1 MATNITDYS
10 DPLNF
15 ETVWIFHT
23 PSKEDYTDSSGS
35 TILGTKS
42 PSDSDINATNNPEV
56 PSVLQ
61 NISYEFGAANG
72 VSVGSW
78 TLVVGGVVIFSNRVY
93 SATPIYQR
101 LDGSSYDLGVEIEDV
116 VYTKESLNT
125 ITTTSTAIGATLPG
139 TLVGS
144 GTNPTTAW
152 VEGNNDG
159 TYSNGSDTWDQ
170 LTDGVTWGIVYNGQ
184 IKAGLQTNL
193 QYSGTDADGNPQFID
208 SDGNLYTRWRE
219 KYTINGATAYEVRKK
234 APDVTTTTSNQV
246 TVKENTR
253 YKFYQVLGQT
263 QLETENMDANLV
275 MVMPHHILQRHV
287 AKRQGNYSFSAL
299 DLNSSHLRVV
309 PNMDAARLEIRD
321 LKINYGIE
329 ARAVPVRLQVGS
341 DFVRIGINQITDVDA
356 LNAELNHVLQYDT
369 DGVYRT
375 KYLNTDTTVEG
386 NNNLYFLDQR
396 ARDSFTNGTT
406 SNKIHM
412 DYDLLSDRSNSVA
425 VSSLQSIAMFLD
437 RNNSEDGNYF
447 GLFNNEDETT
457 TALSKESA
465 VFRVEENGDIYSDGG
480 LSLDG
485 AFEVNGDITAGGIIY
500 TKENGAVANR
510 VATQIY
516 VDTAISNLIDGAPA
530 ALDTLNELA
539 ASINDDAG
547 VYQTLIDTIA
557 NLTVTTYG
565 DTAPNDPQPGELWF
579 DTATAGEL
587 LMWDGGSWIQLTG
600 VVGTPASGG
609 GGAVDLSAYVTTT
622 AMNTAIQNFIEAGD
636 ITVQTGAASGG
647 GSLSYNNGQFTF
659 NPAVI
664 TDLTGYATETYVDD
678 SIATLTGG
686 VTIPS
691 DINDLTDADGLL
703 NTDINELS
711 DVDGIIPTSLTDLG
725 ITDGTNGQVLSTNGS
740 GTFSFIDAAAG
751 GGGVTYIQSTQP
763 SSGNQGELW
772 WDNTNNILYVYN
784 SNAWVIVDAEL
795 KTIPSYLDYP
805 TSTIASGSGSF
816 SFTIN
821 AGAPYTTTSRTA
833 IVGYMS
839 STDTENIDFYVNA
852 SSTNKRF
859 RFDLIRATTSGVFVE
874 AGDSGVEGKMYK
886 TSNMST
892 SVQTPVEGSVGSSG
906 WPWGSTSIRWPV
918 RILADAGITMSSN
931 VSGRNWNFYDATLT
945 TNVDASLFSAAF
957 AEGVQG

>member
-1 MATNITDYS
+1 MATNITNYT

-23 PSKEDYTDSSGS
+23 PSKENYTDSSGN

-56 PSVLQ
+56 PAVLQ

-72 VSVGSW
+72 ASVGSW

-101 LDGSSYDLGVEIEDV
+101 LDGTSYDLGMHIEDV
-116 VYTKESLNT
+116 VYTKETLNT
-125 ITTTSTAIGATLPG
+125 TTTTTTAIGATLAG
-139 TLVGS
+139 ILVGN

-159 TYSNGSDTWDQ
+159 TYSSGTDTWDQ
-170 LTDGVTWGIVYNGQ
+170 LTDGVTWGIIYNGE

-193 QYSGTDADGNPQFID
+193 QYSGTDSNGNPQFID
-208 SDGNLYTRWRE
+208 TDGTLYTRWQE

-234 APDVTTTTSNQV
+234 SPDVTTTTSNQV
-246 TVKENTR
+246 TIRENTR

-263 QLETENMDANLV
+263 KLETENMDANLV
-275 MVMPHHILQRHV
+275 LVMPHHILQRHV
-287 AKRQGNYSFSAL
+287 AKRQGNYNFSAL
-299 DLNSSHLRVV
+299 DLDNSHLRVV
-309 PNMDAARLEIRD
+309 PNMDAAKLEIRD
-321 LKINYGIE
+321 LKVNYGIE

-356 LNAELNHVLQYDT
+356 LDAELNHVLQYDT

-425 VSSLQSIAMFLD
+425 ISSLQSIAMFLD
-437 RNNSEDGNYF
+437 RNNTEDGNYF

-465 VFRVEENGDIYSDGG
+465 IFRIEENGDIYSDGG
-480 LSLDG
+480 LTLDG

-510 VATQIY
+510 VATQNY

-600 VVGTPASGG
+600 VFGTPASGG

-636 ITVQTGAASGG
+636 ITVQTGNASGG
-647 GSLSYNNGQFTF
+647 GSLSYSNGQFTF
-659 NPAVI
+659 NPAVA

-678 SIATLTGG
+678 SIATITGG

-691 DINDLTDADGLL
+691 DINDLTDEDGLL
-703 NTDINELS
+703 NTDINELT
-711 DVDGIIPTSLTDLG
+711 DVDGLLNTDINELTDV
-725 ITDGTNGQVLSTNGS
+725 DGLLNSGGS
-740 GTFSFIDAAAG
+740 SIAAAPKQIAAG
-751 GGGVTYIQSTQP
+751 LTSGLTSIANIENGEVLVTWIAGYQQ
-763 SSGNQGELW
+763 
-772 WDNTNNILYVYN
+772 NNNSETMAVYDQN
-784 SNAWVIVDAEL
+784 GYAGAN
-795 KTIPSYLDYP
+795 P
-805 TSTIASGSGSF
+805 TSTLLATGTNTVKWVNNTGSTVSVHIYA
-816 SFTIN
+816 T
-821 AGAPYTTTSRTA
+821 ATTTSSSVRVVAMHFGADASTQA
-833 IVGYMS
+833 AGQIVGG
-839 STDTENIDFYVNA
+839 TFTTAA
-852 SSTNKRF
+852 SSG
-859 RFDLIRATTSGVFVE
+859 TTTISLGSNIAGKQVLVQETLRPNSAIYTANSSGEIDVVH
-874 AGDSGVEGKMYK
+874 
-886 TSNMST
+886 
-892 SVQTPVEGSVGSSG
+892 GSSSDPET
-906 WPWGSTSIRWPV
+906 WYWQAVI
-918 RILADAGITMSSN
+918 
-931 VSGRNWNFYDATLT
+931 
-945 TNVDASLFSAAF
+945 
-957 AEGVQG
+957 

>member
-1 MATNITDYS
+1 MATNITNYT

-23 PSKEDYTDSSGS
+23 PSKENYTDSSGN

-56 PSVLQ
+56 PAVLQ

-72 VSVGSW
+72 ASVGSW

-101 LDGSSYDLGVEIEDV
+101 LDGTSYDLGMHIEDV
-116 VYTKESLNT
+116 VYTKETLNT
-125 ITTTSTAIGATLPG
+125 TTTTTTAIGATLAG
-139 TLVGS
+139 ILVGN

-159 TYSNGSDTWDQ
+159 TYSSGTDTWDQ
-170 LTDGVTWGIVYNGQ
+170 LTDGVTWGIIYNGE

-193 QYSGTDADGNPQFID
+193 QYSGTDSNGNPQFID
-208 SDGNLYTRWRE
+208 TDGTLYTRWQE

-246 TVKENTR
+246 TIRENTR

-263 QLETENMDANLV
+263 KLETENMDANLV
-275 MVMPHHILQRHV
+275 LVMPHHILQRHV
-287 AKRQGNYSFSAL
+287 AKRQGNYNFSAL
-299 DLNSSHLRVV
+299 DLDNSHLRVV
-309 PNMDAARLEIRD
+309 PNMDAAKLEIRD
-321 LKINYGIE
+321 LKVNYGIE

-356 LNAELNHVLQYDT
+356 LDAELNHVLQYDT

-425 VSSLQSIAMFLD
+425 ISSLQSIAMFLD
-437 RNNSEDGNYF
+437 RNNTEDGNYF

-465 VFRVEENGDIYSDGG
+465 IFRIEENGDIYSDGG
-480 LSLDG
+480 LTLDG

-510 VATQIY
+510 VATQNY

-636 ITVQTGAASGG
+636 ITVQTGNASGG
-647 GSLSYNNGQFTF
+647 GSLSYSNGQFTF
-659 NPAVI
+659 NPAVA

-678 SIATLTGG
+678 SIATITGG

-691 DINDLTDADGLL
+691 DINDLTDEDGLL
-703 NTDINELS
+703 NTDINELT
-711 DVDGIIPTSLTDLG
+711 DVDGLLNSG
-725 ITDGTNGQVLSTNGS
+725 GS
-740 GTFSFIDAAAG
+740 SIAAAPKQIAAG
-751 GGGVTYIQSTQP
+751 LTSGLTSIANIENGEVLVTWIAGYQQ
-763 SSGNQGELW
+763 
-772 WDNTNNILYVYN
+772 NNNSETMAVYDQN
-784 SNAWVIVDAEL
+784 GYAGAN
-795 KTIPSYLDYP
+795 P
-805 TSTIASGSGSF
+805 TSTLLATGTNTVKWVNNTGSTVSVHIYA
-816 SFTIN
+816 T
-821 AGAPYTTTSRTA
+821 ATTTSSSVRVVAMHFGADASTQA
-833 IVGYMS
+833 AGQIVGG
-839 STDTENIDFYVNA
+839 TFTTAA
-852 SSTNKRF
+852 SSG
-859 RFDLIRATTSGVFVE
+859 TTTISLGSNIAGKQVLVQETLRPNSAIYTANSSGEIDVVH
-874 AGDSGVEGKMYK
+874 
-886 TSNMST
+886 
-892 SVQTPVEGSVGSSG
+892 GSSSDPES
-906 WPWGSTSIRWPV
+906 WYWQAVI
-918 RILADAGITMSSN
+918 
-931 VSGRNWNFYDATLT
+931 
-945 TNVDASLFSAAF
+945 
-957 AEGVQG
+957 

>member
-1 MATNITDYS
+1 MATNITDYT

-23 PSKEDYTDSSGS
+23 PAKEDYTDSSGN
-35 TILGTKS
+35 TISGTKS

-56 PSVLQ
+56 PAVLQ

-159 TYSNGSDTWDQ
+159 TYSSGTDTWDH

-193 QYSGTDADGNPQFID
+193 QYSGTDSNGNPQFID
-208 SDGNLYTRWRE
+208 ADGTLYTRWRE

-246 TVKENTR
+246 TVRENTR

-275 MVMPHHILQRHV
+275 LVMPHHILQRHV
-287 AKRQGNYSFSAL
+287 AKRQGNYNFSAL
-299 DLNSSHLRVV
+299 DLDNSHLRVV
-309 PNMDAARLEIRD
+309 PNMDAAKLEIRD
-321 LKINYGIE
+321 LKVNYGIE

-356 LNAELNHVLQYDT
+356 LDAELNHVLQYDT

-425 VSSLQSIAMFLD
+425 ISSLQSIAMFLD
-437 RNNSEDGNYF
+437 RNNTEDGNYF

-465 VFRVEENGDIYSDGG
+465 IFRIEENGDIYSDGG
-480 LSLDG
+480 LTLDG

-510 VATQIY
+510 VATQNY

-636 ITVQTGAASGG
+636 ITVQTGNASGG
-647 GSLSYNNGQFTF
+647 GSLSYSNGQFTF
-659 NPAVI
+659 NPAVA

-678 SIATLTGG
+678 SIATITGG

-691 DINDLTDADGLL
+691 DINDLTDEDGLL
-703 NTDINELS
+703 NTDINELT
-711 DVDGIIPTSLTDLG
+711 DVDGLLNTDINELTDV
-725 ITDGTNGQVLSTNGS
+725 DGLLNSGGS
-740 GTFSFIDAAAG
+740 SIAAAPKQIAAG
-751 GGGVTYIQSTQP
+751 LTSGLTSIANIENGEVLVTWIAGYQQ
-763 SSGNQGELW
+763 
-772 WDNTNNILYVYN
+772 NNNSETMAVYDQN
-784 SNAWVIVDAEL
+784 GYAGAN
-795 KTIPSYLDYP
+795 P
-805 TSTIASGSGSF
+805 TSTLLATGTNTVKWVNNTGSTVSVHIYA
-816 SFTIN
+816 T
-821 AGAPYTTTSRTA
+821 ATTTSSSVRVVAMHFGADASTQA
-833 IVGYMS
+833 AGQIVGG
-839 STDTENIDFYVNA
+839 TFTTAA
-852 SSTNKRF
+852 SSG
-859 RFDLIRATTSGVFVE
+859 TTTISLGSNIAGKQVLVQETLRPNSAIYTANSSGEIDVVH
-874 AGDSGVEGKMYK
+874 
-886 TSNMST
+886 
-892 SVQTPVEGSVGSSG
+892 GSSSDPET
-906 WPWGSTSIRWPV
+906 WYWQAVI
-918 RILADAGITMSSN
+918 
-931 VSGRNWNFYDATLT
+931 
-945 TNVDASLFSAAF
+945 
-957 AEGVQG
+957 

>member
-1 MATNITDYS
+1 MATNITDYT

-23 PSKEDYTDSSGS
+23 PSKEDYTDSSGNI
-35 TILGTKS
+35 ILGTNS

-56 PSVLQ
+56 PAVLQ

-72 VSVGSW
+72 ASVGSW
-78 TLVVGGVVIFSNRVY
+78 TLIVGGVVIFSNRVY

-101 LDGSSYDLGVEIEDV
+101 LDGTSYDLGMQIEDV

-125 ITTTSTAIGATLPG
+125 ITTTTTAIGATLAG
-139 TLVGS
+139 TLVGN

-159 TYSNGSDTWDQ
+159 TYSSGTDTWDQ
-170 LTDGVTWGIVYNGQ
+170 LTDGVTWGIIYNGE

-193 QYSGTDADGNPQFID
+193 QYSGTDLNGNPQFID
-208 SDGNLYTRWRE
+208 SDGTLYTRWQE

-246 TVKENTR
+246 TIRENTR

-263 QLETENMDANLV
+263 KLETENMDANLV
-275 MVMPHHILQRHV
+275 LVMPHHILQRHV
-287 AKRQGNYSFSAL
+287 AKRQGNYNFSAL
-299 DLNSSHLRVV
+299 DLDNSHLRVV
-309 PNMDAARLEIRD
+309 PNMDAAKLEIRD
-321 LKINYGIE
+321 LKVNYGIE

-356 LNAELNHVLQYDT
+356 LDAELNHVLQYDT

-396 ARDSFTNGTT
+396 ARDSFTNETT

-425 VSSLQSIAMFLD
+425 ISSLQSIAMFLD
-437 RNNSEDGNYF
+437 RNNTEDGNYF

-465 VFRVEENGDIYSDGG
+465 IFRIEENGDIYSDGG
-480 LSLDG
+480 LTLDG

-510 VATQIY
+510 VATQSY

-539 ASINDDAG
+539 ASINDDVG

-647 GSLSYNNGQFTF
+647 GSLSYSNGQFTF
-659 NPAVI
+659 NPAVA

-678 SIATLTGG
+678 SIATITGG

-703 NTDINELS
+703 GGVIFATELITVTDTAWS
-711 DVDGIIPTSLTDLG
+711 PTVNATLTFIAL
-725 ITDGTNGQVLSTNGS
+725 GS
-740 GTFSFIDAAAG
+740 GGTGAIVSQNDGGTSFATSEAYTRSGGGAGGFVMSDSVAATTTDTFNVQIGTQVTVSGVGAQNGIDGNTTTLTGGGMTLTANG
-751 GGGVTYIQSTQP
+751 GGGGTWATNATATGGAGGIATGGNLNITGGSADDAVDTTAGRQTAGGIPAAGLGFTNSSLEGLLTFGVGGDAKFTSRDGTPVSISST
-763 SSGNQGELW
+763 GG
-772 WDNTNNILYVYN
+772 
-784 SNAWVIVDAEL
+784 
-795 KTIPSYLDYP
+795 
-805 TSTIASGSGSF
+805 
-816 SFTIN
+816 
-821 AGAPYTTTSRTA
+821 AGAVLVLYS
-833 IVGYMS
+833 
-839 STDTENIDFYVNA
+839 
-852 SSTNKRF
+852 
-859 RFDLIRATTSGVFVE
+859 
-874 AGDSGVEGKMYK
+874 
-886 TSNMST
+886 
-892 SVQTPVEGSVGSSG
+892 
-906 WPWGSTSIRWPV
+906 
-918 RILADAGITMSSN
+918 
-931 VSGRNWNFYDATLT
+931 
-945 TNVDASLFSAAF
+945 
-957 AEGVQG
+957 

>member
-1 MATNITDYS
+1 MATNITDYT

-23 PSKEDYTDSSGS
+23 PAKENYTDSSGN
-35 TILGTKS
+35 TILGTSS

-56 PSVLQ
+56 PAVLQ

-101 LDGSSYDLGVEIEDV
+101 LDGTSYDLGVEIEDV

-125 ITTTSTAIGATLPG
+125 TTTTSTAIGATLPG

-159 TYSNGSDTWDQ
+159 TYSSGSDTWDQ

-193 QYSGTDADGNPQFID
+193 QYSGTDSNGNPQFID
-208 SDGNLYTRWRE
+208 ADGTLYTRWRE

-246 TVKENTR
+246 TVRENTR
-253 YKFYQVLGQT
+253 YKIYQVLGQT
-263 QLETENMDANLV
+263 QLETENMGANLV
-275 MVMPHHILQRHV
+275 LVMPHHILQRHV
-287 AKRQGNYSFSAL
+287 AKRQGNYNFSAL
-299 DLNSSHLRVV
+299 DLDNSHLRVV
-309 PNMDAARLEIRD
+309 PNMDAAKLEIRD
-321 LKINYGIE
+321 LKVNYGIE

-356 LNAELNHVLQYDT
+356 LDAELNHVLQYDT

-425 VSSLQSIAMFLD
+425 ISSLQSIAMFLD
-437 RNNSEDGNYF
+437 RNNTEDGNYF

-465 VFRVEENGDIYSDGG
+465 IFRIEENGDIYSDGG
-480 LSLDG
+480 LTLDG

-636 ITVQTGAASGG
+636 ITVQTGTASGG

-659 NPAVI
+659 NPAVT

-711 DVDGIIPTSLTDLG
+711 DADGLLNSG
-725 ITDGTNGQVLSTNGS
+725 GS
-740 GTFSFIDAAAG
+740 SIAAAPKQIAAGLTTGLTSIANIENGEVLVTWIAGYQQNNNNETMTVYDQNGYG
-751 GGGVTYIQSTQP
+751 GA
-763 SSGNQGELW
+763 N
-772 WDNTNNILYVYN
+772 
-784 SNAWVIVDAEL
+784 
-795 KTIPSYLDYP
+795 P
-805 TSTIASGSGSF
+805 TSTVLATGTNTVKWVNNTGSTVSVHIYATATSTGSSVRVVAMHFGADASTQAAGQIVGGTFTTPTSSG
-816 SFTIN
+816 
-821 AGAPYTTTSRTA
+821 TTTISLGSNIAGKQVLVQETRKINTA
-833 IVGYMS
+833 IYTANS
-839 STDTENIDFYVNA
+839 SGEIDV
-852 SSTNKRF
+852 
-859 RFDLIRATTSGVFVE
+859 VH
-874 AGDSGVEGKMYK
+874 
-886 TSNMST
+886 
-892 SVQTPVEGSVGSSG
+892 GSSSDPET
-906 WPWGSTSIRWPV
+906 WYWQAVI
-918 RILADAGITMSSN
+918 
-931 VSGRNWNFYDATLT
+931 
-945 TNVDASLFSAAF
+945 
-957 AEGVQG
+957 

>member
-1 MATNITDYS
+1 MATNITDYT

-23 PSKEDYTDSSGS
+23 PAKEDYTDSSGN
-35 TILGTKS
+35 TISGTKS

-159 TYSNGSDTWDQ
+159 TYSSGTDTWDQ

-193 QYSGTDADGNPQFID
+193 QYSGVDADGNPQFID
-208 SDGNLYTRWRE
+208 ADGTLYTRWRE

-246 TVKENTR
+246 TVRENTR

-275 MVMPHHILQRHV
+275 LVMPHHILQRHV
-287 AKRQGNYSFSAL
+287 AKRQGNYNFSAL
-299 DLNSSHLRVV
+299 DLDNSHLRVV

-321 LKINYGIE
+321 LKVNYGID

-356 LNAELNHVLQYDT
+356 LDAELNHVLQYDT

-600 VVGTPASGG
+600 VVGTPASGS

-703 NTDINELS
+703 NTDISELSDANGLLNTDINELS
-711 DVDGIIPTSLTDLG
+711 DVDGLLSSGGGSVAAAPKQIRAGLTGSLTSITNIENGEVLVAWIAGYQQNNNNETMTVYDQSGYVGANPSSSVLTTGTNSVRWVNNTGSTVSIHVYATATSTGSSVRVVAMHFGADASTQAAGQIVGGTFTTPTS
-725 ITDGTNGQVLSTNGS
+725 
-740 GTFSFIDAAAG
+740 AG
-751 GGGVTYIQSTQP
+751 
-763 SSGNQGELW
+763 
-772 WDNTNNILYVYN
+772 
-784 SNAWVIVDAEL
+784 
-795 KTIPSYLDYP
+795 
-805 TSTIASGSGSF
+805 TSTISLGSNIAGKQVLVQETRKINTAVYTANSSG
-816 SFTIN
+816 
-821 AGAPYTTTSRTA
+821 
-833 IVGYMS
+833 
-839 STDTENIDFYVNA
+839 EIDV
-852 SSTNKRF
+852 
-859 RFDLIRATTSGVFVE
+859 VH
-874 AGDSGVEGKMYK
+874 
-886 TSNMST
+886 
-892 SVQTPVEGSVGSSG
+892 GSSSDPET
-906 WPWGSTSIRWPV
+906 WYWQAVI
-918 RILADAGITMSSN
+918 
-931 VSGRNWNFYDATLT
+931 
-945 TNVDASLFSAAF
+945 
-957 AEGVQG
+957 

>member
-1 MATNITDYS
+1 MATNITDYT

-23 PSKEDYTDSSGS
+23 PAKENYTDSSGN
-35 TILGTKS
+35 TILGTSS

-56 PSVLQ
+56 PAVLQ

-78 TLVVGGVVIFSNRVY
+78 TLVVEGVVIFSNRVY

-101 LDGSSYDLGVEIEDV
+101 LDGTSYDLGVEIEDV

-125 ITTTSTAIGATLPG
+125 TTTTSTAIGATLPG

-152 VEGNNDG
+152 IEGNNDG
-159 TYSNGSDTWDQ
+159 TYSSGSDTWDQ

-193 QYSGTDADGNPQFID
+193 QYSGTDSSGNPQFID
-208 SDGNLYTRWRE
+208 ADGTLYTRWRE

-246 TVKENTR
+246 TVRENTR
-253 YKFYQVLGQT
+253 YKIYQVLGQT
-263 QLETENMDANLV
+263 QLETENMGANLV
-275 MVMPHHILQRHV
+275 LVMPHHILQRHV
-287 AKRQGNYSFSAL
+287 AKRQGNYNFSAL
-299 DLNSSHLRVV
+299 DLDNSHLRVV

-321 LKINYGIE
+321 LKVNYGID

-356 LNAELNHVLQYDT
+356 LDAELNHVLQYDT

-425 VSSLQSIAMFLD
+425 ISSLQSIAMFLD
-437 RNNSEDGNYF
+437 RNNTEDGNYF

-465 VFRVEENGDIYSDGG
+465 IFRIEENGDIYSDGG
-480 LSLDG
+480 LTLDG

-622 AMNTAIQNFIEAGD
+622 AMNTAIQNFIEVGD

-659 NPAVI
+659 NPAVT

-711 DVDGIIPTSLTDLG
+711 DVDGLLNTDINELSDA
-725 ITDGTNGQVLSTNGS
+725 DGLLNSGGS
-740 GTFSFIDAAAG
+740 SIAAAPKQIRAGLTTGLTSIANIENGEVLVTWIAGYQQNNNSETMTVYDQNGYG
-751 GGGVTYIQSTQP
+751 GA
-763 SSGNQGELW
+763 N
-772 WDNTNNILYVYN
+772 
-784 SNAWVIVDAEL
+784 
-795 KTIPSYLDYP
+795 P
-805 TSTIASGSGSF
+805 TSTVLATGTNTVKWVNNTGSTVSVHIYATATSTGSSVRVVAMHFGADASTQAAGQIVGGTFTTPTSSG
-816 SFTIN
+816 
-821 AGAPYTTTSRTA
+821 TTTISLGSNIAGKQVLVQETRKINTA
-833 IVGYMS
+833 IYTANS
-839 STDTENIDFYVNA
+839 SGEIDV
-852 SSTNKRF
+852 
-859 RFDLIRATTSGVFVE
+859 VH
-874 AGDSGVEGKMYK
+874 
-886 TSNMST
+886 
-892 SVQTPVEGSVGSSG
+892 GSSSDPET
-906 WPWGSTSIRWPV
+906 WYWQAVI
-918 RILADAGITMSSN
+918 
-931 VSGRNWNFYDATLT
+931 
-945 TNVDASLFSAAF
+945 
-957 AEGVQG
+957 

>member
-1 MATNITDYS
+1 MATNITDYT

-23 PSKEDYTDSSGS
+23 PAKENYTDSSGN
-35 TILGTKS
+35 TISGTKS

-144 GTNPTTAW
+144 GPNPTTAW

-159 TYSNGSDTWDQ
+159 TYSSGTDTWDQ

-208 SDGNLYTRWRE
+208 ADGTLYTRWQE

-246 TVKENTR
+246 TVRENTR

-275 MVMPHHILQRHV
+275 LVMPHHILQRHV
-287 AKRQGNYSFSAL
+287 AKRQGNYNFSAL
-299 DLNSSHLRVV
+299 DLDNSHLRVV

-321 LKINYGIE
+321 LKVNYGID

-356 LNAELNHVLQYDT
+356 LDAELNHVLQYDT

-703 NTDINELS
+703 NTDISELSDANGLLNTDISELLDANGLLNTDINELS
-711 DVDGIIPTSLTDLG
+711 DVDGLLSSGGGSVAAAPKQIRAGLTGSLTS
-725 ITDGTNGQVLSTNGS
+725 ITNIENGEILVAWIAGYQQNNNNETMTVYDQSGYVGANPSSSVLTTGTNSVRWVNNTGSTVSIHVYATATSTGSSVRVVAMHFGADASTQAAGQIVGGTFQTPASS
-740 GTFSFIDAAAG
+740 GTTTVSLGSNIAG
-751 GGGVTYIQSTQP
+751 THVLINGFNFHNSQTLTAN
-763 SSGNQGELW
+763 SSGE
-772 WDNTNNILYVYN
+772 
-784 SNAWVIVDAEL
+784 
-795 KTIPSYLDYP
+795 
-805 TSTIASGSGSF
+805 
-816 SFTIN
+816 
-821 AGAPYTTTSRTA
+821 
-833 IVGYMS
+833 
-839 STDTENIDFYVNA
+839 IDV
-852 SSTNKRF
+852 
-859 RFDLIRATTSGVFVE
+859 VH
-874 AGDSGVEGKMYK
+874 
-886 TSNMST
+886 
-892 SVQTPVEGSVGSSG
+892 GSSSDPET
-906 WPWGSTSIRWPV
+906 WYWQAVI
-918 RILADAGITMSSN
+918 
-931 VSGRNWNFYDATLT
+931 
-945 TNVDASLFSAAF
+945 
-957 AEGVQG
+957 

>member
-42 PSDSDINATNNPEV
+42 PADSDINATNNPEV

-125 ITTTSTAIGATLPG
+125 ITTTSTAIGATLAG

-208 SDGNLYTRWRE
+208 SDGTLYTRWQE

-246 TVKENTR
+246 TVRENTR

-275 MVMPHHILQRHV
+275 LVMPHHILQRHV
-287 AKRQGNYSFSAL
+287 AKRQGNYNFSAL
-299 DLNSSHLRVV
+299 DLDNSHLRVV
-309 PNMDAARLEIRD
+309 PNMDAAKLEIRD
-321 LKINYGIE
+321 LKVNYGIE

-356 LNAELNHVLQYDT
+356 LDAELNHVLQYDT

-425 VSSLQSIAMFLD
+425 ISSLQSIAMFLD

-447 GLFNNEDETT
+447 GLFNDEDETT

-465 VFRVEENGDIYSDGG
+465 IFRIEENGDIYSDGG
-480 LSLDG
+480 LTLDG

-636 ITVQTGAASGG
+636 ITVQTGTASGG

-659 NPAVI
+659 NPAVT

-703 NTDINELS
+703 NTDINELT
-711 DVDGIIPTSLTDLG
+711 DVNGLLNSGGSSIAAAPKQIAAGLTTGLTSIANIENGEVLVTWIAGYQQNNNNETMTVYDQNGYGGANPNSTVLATGTNTVKWVNNTGSTVSVHIYATATSTGSSVRVVAMHFGADASTQAAGQIVGGTFTTPTSSGTTTISLG
-725 ITDGTNGQVLSTNGS
+725 SNIAGKQVLVQETRKIN
-740 GTFSFIDAAAG
+740 TAIYTAN
-751 GGGVTYIQSTQP
+751 
-763 SSGNQGELW
+763 SSGE
-772 WDNTNNILYVYN
+772 
-784 SNAWVIVDAEL
+784 
-795 KTIPSYLDYP
+795 
-805 TSTIASGSGSF
+805 
-816 SFTIN
+816 
-821 AGAPYTTTSRTA
+821 
-833 IVGYMS
+833 
-839 STDTENIDFYVNA
+839 IDV
-852 SSTNKRF
+852 
-859 RFDLIRATTSGVFVE
+859 VH
-874 AGDSGVEGKMYK
+874 
-886 TSNMST
+886 
-892 SVQTPVEGSVGSSG
+892 GSSSDPET
-906 WPWGSTSIRWPV
+906 WYWQAVI
-918 RILADAGITMSSN
+918 
-931 VSGRNWNFYDATLT
+931 
-945 TNVDASLFSAAF
+945 
-957 AEGVQG
+957 

>member
-1 MATNITDYS
+1 MATNITDYT

-15 ETVWIFHT
+15 GTVWIFHT
-23 PSKEDYTDSSGS
+23 AAKENYTDSSGN
-35 TILGTKS
+35 TILGTNS

-56 PSVLQ
+56 PAVLQ

-72 VSVGSW
+72 ASVGSW
-78 TLVVGGVVIFSNRVY
+78 TLVVEGVVIFSNRVY

-101 LDGSSYDLGVEIEDV
+101 LDGTSYDLGVEIEDV

-159 TYSNGSDTWDQ
+159 TYSSGTDTWDQ

-208 SDGNLYTRWRE
+208 ADGTLYTRWRE

-246 TVKENTR
+246 TVRENTR

-275 MVMPHHILQRHV
+275 LVMPYHILQRHV
-287 AKRQGNYSFSAL
+287 AKRQGNYNFSAL
-299 DLNSSHLRVV
+299 DLDNSHLRVV

-321 LKINYGIE
+321 LKVNYGID

-356 LNAELNHVLQYDT
+356 LDAELNHVLQYDT

-425 VSSLQSIAMFLD
+425 ISSLQSIAMFLD

-447 GLFNNEDETT
+447 GLFNDEDETT

-485 AFEVNGDITAGGIIY
+485 VFEANGDITAGGIIY

-557 NLTVTTYG
+557 NLTVPTYG

-636 ITVQTGAASGG
+636 ITVQTGNASGG
-647 GSLSYNNGQFTF
+647 GSLSYSNGQFTF
-659 NPAVI
+659 NPAVT

-678 SIATLTGG
+678 SIATITGG

-703 NTDINELS
+703 NTDINDLTDADGLLNTDINELS
-711 DVDGIIPTSLTDLG
+711 DVDGLLNSG
-725 ITDGTNGQVLSTNGS
+725 GGS
-740 GTFSFIDAAAG
+740 VAAAPKQIR
-751 GGGVTYIQSTQP
+751 GGVTTGLTSIANIENGEVLVTWIAGYYQANNSETMAVYDQNGYAGPNHATQGGTSTLLATGTNTVKWVNNTGSTVSVHIYATATVSNTSAARVVAMHFGTDASTQAAGQIVGGTFQTP
-763 SSGNQGELW
+763 ASSG
-772 WDNTNNILYVYN
+772 
-784 SNAWVIVDAEL
+784 
-795 KTIPSYLDYP
+795 
-805 TSTIASGSGSF
+805 
-816 SFTIN
+816 
-821 AGAPYTTTSRTA
+821 TTTVSLGSNIAGTQVLINGHNFHNSQTLTA
-833 IVGYMS
+833 NS
-839 STDTENIDFYVNA
+839 SGEIDV
-852 SSTNKRF
+852 
-859 RFDLIRATTSGVFVE
+859 VH
-874 AGDSGVEGKMYK
+874 
-886 TSNMST
+886 
-892 SVQTPVEGSVGSSG
+892 GSSSDPET
-906 WPWGSTSIRWPV
+906 WYWQAVI
-918 RILADAGITMSSN
+918 
-931 VSGRNWNFYDATLT
+931 
-945 TNVDASLFSAAF
+945 
-957 AEGVQG
+957 

>member
-1 MATNITDYS
+1 MATNITNYT

-23 PSKEDYTDSSGS
+23 PSKENYTDSSGN

-56 PSVLQ
+56 PAVLQ

-72 VSVGSW
+72 ASVGSW

-101 LDGSSYDLGVEIEDV
+101 LDGTSYDLGMHIEDV
-116 VYTKESLNT
+116 VYTKETLNT
-125 ITTTSTAIGATLPG
+125 TTTTTTAIGATLAG
-139 TLVGS
+139 ILVGN

-159 TYSNGSDTWDQ
+159 TYSSGTDTWDQ
-170 LTDGVTWGIVYNGQ
+170 LTDGVTWGIIYNGE

-193 QYSGTDADGNPQFID
+193 QYSGTDSNGNPQFID
-208 SDGNLYTRWRE
+208 TDGTLYTRWQE

-246 TVKENTR
+246 TIRENTR

-263 QLETENMDANLV
+263 KLETENMDANLV
-275 MVMPHHILQRHV
+275 LVMPHHILQRHV
-287 AKRQGNYSFSAL
+287 AKRQGNYNFSAL
-299 DLNSSHLRVV
+299 DLDNSHLRVV
-309 PNMDAARLEIRD
+309 PNMDAAKLEIRD
-321 LKINYGIE
+321 LKVNYGIE

-356 LNAELNHVLQYDT
+356 LDAELNHVLQYDT

-425 VSSLQSIAMFLD
+425 ISSLQSIAMFLD
-437 RNNSEDGNYF
+437 RNNTEDGNYF

-465 VFRVEENGDIYSDGG
+465 IFRIEENGDIYSDGG
-480 LSLDG
+480 LTLDG

-510 VATQIY
+510 VATQNY

-636 ITVQTGAASGG
+636 ITVQTGNASGG
-647 GSLSYNNGQFTF
+647 GSLSYSNGQFTF
-659 NPAVI
+659 NPAVA

-678 SIATLTGG
+678 SIATITGG

-691 DINDLTDADGLL
+691 DINDLTDEDGLL
-703 NTDINELS
+703 NTDINELT
-711 DVDGIIPTSLTDLG
+711 DVDGLLNSG
-725 ITDGTNGQVLSTNGS
+725 GS
-740 GTFSFIDAAAG
+740 SIAAAPKQIAAG
-751 GGGVTYIQSTQP
+751 LTSGLTSIANIENGEVLVTWIAGYQQ
-763 SSGNQGELW
+763 
-772 WDNTNNILYVYN
+772 NNNSETMAVYDQN
-784 SNAWVIVDAEL
+784 GYAGAN
-795 KTIPSYLDYP
+795 P
-805 TSTIASGSGSF
+805 TSTLLATGTNTVKWVNNTGSTVSVHIYA
-816 SFTIN
+816 T
-821 AGAPYTTTSRTA
+821 ATTTSSSVRVVAMHFGADASTQA
-833 IVGYMS
+833 AGQIVGG
-839 STDTENIDFYVNA
+839 TFTTAA
-852 SSTNKRF
+852 SSG
-859 RFDLIRATTSGVFVE
+859 TTTISLGSNIAGKQVLVQETLRPNSAIYTANSSGEIDVVH
-874 AGDSGVEGKMYK
+874 
-886 TSNMST
+886 
-892 SVQTPVEGSVGSSG
+892 GSSSDPET
-906 WPWGSTSIRWPV
+906 WYWQAVI
-918 RILADAGITMSSN
+918 
-931 VSGRNWNFYDATLT
+931 
-945 TNVDASLFSAAF
+945 
-957 AEGVQG
+957 

>member
-1 MATNITDYS
+1 MATNITNYT

-23 PSKEDYTDSSGS
+23 PSKENYTDSSGN

-56 PSVLQ
+56 PAVLQ

-72 VSVGSW
+72 ASVGSW

-101 LDGSSYDLGVEIEDV
+101 LDGTSYDLGMHIEDV
-116 VYTKESLNT
+116 VYTKETLNT
-125 ITTTSTAIGATLPG
+125 TTTTTTAIGATLAG
-139 TLVGS
+139 ILVGN

-159 TYSNGSDTWDQ
+159 TYSSGTDTWDQ
-170 LTDGVTWGIVYNGQ
+170 LTDGVTWGIIYNGE

-193 QYSGTDADGNPQFID
+193 QYSGTDSNGNPQFID
-208 SDGNLYTRWRE
+208 TDGTLYTRWQE

-246 TVKENTR
+246 TIRENTR

-263 QLETENMDANLV
+263 KLETENMDANLV
-275 MVMPHHILQRHV
+275 LVMPHHILQRHV
-287 AKRQGNYSFSAL
+287 AKRQGNYNFSAL
-299 DLNSSHLRVV
+299 DLDNSHLRVV
-309 PNMDAARLEIRD
+309 PNMDAAKLEIRD
-321 LKINYGIE
+321 LKVNYGIE

-356 LNAELNHVLQYDT
+356 LDAELNHVLQYDT

-425 VSSLQSIAMFLD
+425 ISSLQSIAMFLD
-437 RNNSEDGNYF
+437 RNNTEDGNYF

-465 VFRVEENGDIYSDGG
+465 IFRIEENGDIYSDGG
-480 LSLDG
+480 LTLDG

-510 VATQIY
+510 VATQNY

-636 ITVQTGAASGG
+636 ITVQTGNASGG
-647 GSLSYNNGQFTF
+647 GSLSYSNGQFTF
-659 NPAVI
+659 NPAVA

-678 SIATLTGG
+678 SIATITGG

-691 DINDLTDADGLL
+691 DINDLTDEDGLL
-703 NTDINELS
+703 NTDINELT
-711 DVDGIIPTSLTDLG
+711 DVDGLLNTDINELTDV
-725 ITDGTNGQVLSTNGS
+725 DGLLNSGGS
-740 GTFSFIDAAAG
+740 SIAAAPKQIAAG
-751 GGGVTYIQSTQP
+751 LTSGLTSIANIENGEVLVTWIAGYQQ
-763 SSGNQGELW
+763 
-772 WDNTNNILYVYN
+772 NNNSETMAVYDQN
-784 SNAWVIVDAEL
+784 GYAGAN
-795 KTIPSYLDYP
+795 P
-805 TSTIASGSGSF
+805 TSTLLATGTNTVKWVNNTGSTVSVHIYA
-816 SFTIN
+816 T
-821 AGAPYTTTSRTA
+821 ATTTSSSVRVVAMHFGADASTQA
-833 IVGYMS
+833 AGQIVGG
-839 STDTENIDFYVNA
+839 TFTTAA
-852 SSTNKRF
+852 SSG
-859 RFDLIRATTSGVFVE
+859 TTTISLGSNIAGKQVLVQETLRPNSAIYTANSSGEIDVVH
-874 AGDSGVEGKMYK
+874 
-886 TSNMST
+886 
-892 SVQTPVEGSVGSSG
+892 GSSSDPET
-906 WPWGSTSIRWPV
+906 WYWQAVI
-918 RILADAGITMSSN
+918 
-931 VSGRNWNFYDATLT
+931 
-945 TNVDASLFSAAF
+945 
-957 AEGVQG
+957 